1 MNDDDILRY
10 ARASAALLD
19 LPLSED
25 QARRVSVHLARTAAM
40 AAQLDVAPLAAEDEP
55 AALYCPAPFPGV
67 RPS

>member
-1 MNDDDILRY
+1 
-10 ARASAALLD
+10 LLD